1 MARAGF
7 YAIHNSHIRF
17 GRDGRWYADGQP
29 IVNSRIADLFS
40 AHVQPAESGGYM
52 LVIGPERA
60 PIEVDD
66 TPYVVVGV
74 DVNEGGRATIEL
86 NDHSTE
92 SLDPGTLQIG
102 AGEVLYCRVKDGTER
117 ARFLRPAYYQLAPFI
132 AEAGAGR
139 FELRLAGAAYPI
151 ARHRA

>member
-29 IVNSRIADLFS
+29 IVNRRIADLFS
-40 AHVQPAESGGYM
+40 SHVRRADSGGYM
-52 LVIGPERA
+52 LEIGPERA

-74 DVNEGGRATIEL
+74 QIDEKGSAKIEL
-86 NDHSTE
+86 NDHTVE
-92 SLDPGTLQIG
+92 ALDAGSLQVGTD
-102 AGEVLYCRVKDGTER
+102 EVLYCRVKSGTER
-117 ARFLRPAYYQLAPFI
+117 ARFLRAAYYQLAPFI
-132 AEAGAGR
+132 TESEAGH
-139 FELRLAGAAYPI
+139 FELMLGGTAYSLA
-151 ARHRA
+151 RS

>member
-29 IVNSRIADLFS
+29 IVNRRIADLFS
-40 AHVQPAESGGYM
+40 THVRRSEAGGYM
-52 LVIGPERA
+52 LEIGPERA

-74 DVNEGGRATIEL
+74 DVDDDGIARIEL
-86 NDHSTE
+86 NDHSVE
-92 SLDPGTLQIG
+92 DLDPGSLQIG
-102 AGEVLYCRVKDGTER
+102 ANEVLYCRVKGGAER

-132 AEAGAGR
+132 TESEADR
-139 FELRLAGAAYPI
+139 FDLWLGGTAHPLARI
-151 ARHRA
+151 

>member
-29 IVNSRIADLFS
+29 IANARIADLFS
-40 AHVQPAESGGYM
+40 THVRPSESGGYM
-52 LVIGPERA
+52 LEIGPERA

-74 DVNEGGRATIEL
+74 ELGETGSARIEL
-86 NDHSTE
+86 NDHSIE
-92 SLDPGTLQIG
+92 DLDPGSLHIG
-102 AGEVLYCRVKDGTER
+102 AAEVLYCRVKGGTER

-132 AEAGAGR
+132 AESGGGR
-139 FELRLAGAAYPI
+139 FELRLAGIAHPI
-151 ARHRA
+151 ARR

>member
-29 IVNSRIADLFS
+29 IVNARIANLFS
-40 AHVQPAESGGYM
+40 THVKRSESGGYI
-52 LVIGPERA
+52 LEIGPERA

-74 DVNEGGRATIEL
+74 ELGESDPPRIEL
-86 NDHSTE
+86 NDHSVE
-92 SLDPGTLQIG
+92 DLDLASLQIG
-102 AGEVLYCRVKDGTER
+102 ADDVLYCRVKKGAER

-132 AEAGAGR
+132 SESSAGR
-139 FELRLAGAAYPI
+139 FELKLAGMAHPI
-151 ARHRA
+151 ARG

>member
-17 GRDGRWYADGQP
+17 GKDGRWYADGEP
-29 IVNSRIADLFS
+29 IVNQRIADLFS
-40 AHVQPAESGGYM
+40 SHVRRSEEGGYM
-52 LVIGPERA
+52 LEIGPERA

-74 DVNEGGRATIEL
+74 DVQEDEGTARLEL
-86 NDHSTE
+86 NDHTVE
-92 SLDPGTLQIG
+92 DLAPASLSIG
-102 AGEVLYCRVKDGTER
+102 ADSVLYCRVKGGKEP

-132 AEAGAGR
+132 TESEGGR
-139 FELRLAGAAYPI
+139 FELWLGGTAHPLA
-151 ARHRA
+151 RV

>member
-1 MARAGF
+1 MPRAGF

-29 IVNSRIADLFS
+29 IVNRRIADLFS
-40 AHVQPAESGGYM
+40 RHVRRSDSGGYM
-52 LVIGPERA
+52 LEIGPERA

-74 DVNEGGRATIEL
+74 DVEEDGTARIEL
-86 NDHSTE
+86 NDHSVE
-92 SLDPGTLQIG
+92 VLDPGSLRIG
-102 AGEVLYCRVKDGTER
+102 AGEVLYCDVKDGAEQ

-132 AEAGAGR
+132 AESRAGR
-139 FELRLAGAAYPI
+139 FELRLGASAHPL
-151 ARHRA
+151 ARV

>member
-29 IVNSRIADLFS
+29 IVNRRIADLFS
-40 AHVQPAESGGYM
+40 RHVRRSESGGYM
-52 LVIGPERA
+52 LEIGPERA

-66 TPYVVVGV
+66 TPYAVVGV
-74 DVNEGGRATIEL
+74 DVGEDGSARIEL
-86 NDHSTE
+86 NDHSIE
-92 SLDPGTLQIG
+92 KLDPGSVQIG
-102 AGEVLYCRVKDGTER
+102 ADQVLYCRVKGGRER

-132 AEAGAGR
+132 TESRAGR
-139 FELRLAGAAYPI
+139 FELRLGGSTHPLVPV
-151 ARHRA
+151 